1 MRISDWSSDVCSSD
15 LTVSSGRRG
24 YESPVGRFEI
34 LQKRKVHR
42 SNRYENAPM
51 PYMQRLNW
59 YGVAFHGG
67 RVPGYPASHGC
78 IRLPM
83 QFAEKLYG
91 VTELGSFV
99 FVADQ
104 ALHSPKEALNLARAN
119 IKDRKSTRLN
129 SSH

>member
-42 SNRYENAPM
+42 SNRYENALM
-51 PYMQRLNW
+51 PYMPRLNW

-91 VTELGSFV
+91 VTDLGSFV
-99 FVADQ
+99 FVRSDEHTSELQSLMRISYAAFCLKTKQ
-104 ALHSPKEALNLARAN
+104 PSY
-119 IKDRKSTRLN
+119 S
-129 SSH
+129 